1 MLEIPASRDSSPR
14 LRLGLRSKL
23 FITLL
28 VSAVLAV
35 AATSTASRY
44 AFLRGFLGYLHEQ
57 EIARIHRVMPT
68 LAAHY
73 AQRGSWDYLLED
85 PRAWFNI
92 LRQVDLGREPPAGFG
107 VPGSFDGFPPQFGP
121 PPALGS
127 QDDLPGLG
135 MRLALLDASRR
146 FVVGNPTFGKDASYE
161 PIVVK
166 DAVAGWLVVLP
177 FNRVT
182 AGAAGAFERQQLLW
196 TWIIAAAAV
205 GLAAVLPMALT
216 PRVLAPIRS
225 IGEATQRLAAGNYAT
240 RLDVDSPDEIGRLA
254 AGFNRM
260 ALILQRNET
269 MRRTFV
275 ADMSHELRTPIAIL
289 RAELEAIEDRVH
301 ELTPG
306 NLRSLQSEV
315 ATLSQLIEQLYELS
329 LADIGALTYRLS
341 PVNLVGILR
350 GRLVAFQERY
360 AEQRITIEAN
370 LPSRPLIVHAD
381 ETRLNQLFNN
391 LLENS
396 LRYTE
401 PGGRVCVTCRAE
413 GDAVLIE
420 LEDTAPGVPEELLPR
435 LFEQFYRV
443 DPSRSRRSG
452 GAGLGLAIAKKIV
465 EAHGGSIVAG
475 PSSLGGL
482 SIRVELSLA
491 S

>member
-1 MLEIPASRDSSPR
+1 MPESRGSSPR
-14 LRLGLRSKL
+14 LQLGLRSKL

-28 VSAVLAV
+28 VCAVLAV

-44 AFLRGFLGYLHEQ
+44 AFLRGFVGYLHEQ

-85 PRAWFNI
+85 PRAWLNI
-92 LRQVDLGREPPAGFG
+92 LGQVDFGREPPAGFG
-107 VPGSFDGFPPQFGP
+107 VPHSFDGLPTRFGTPPGF
-121 PPALGS
+121 GS
-127 QDDLPGLG
+127 QDELPGLG

-146 FVVGNPTFGKDASYE
+146 FVVGNATFGNDATYE
-161 PIVVK
+161 PIVAK
-166 DAVAGWLVVLP
+166 DRVAGWLVVPP

-182 AGAAGAFERQQLLW
+182 AGAAGAFQRQQLLW

-205 GLAAVLPMALT
+205 GLAALLAVVLT
-216 PRVLAPIRS
+216 PRVLAPIRT

-260 ALILQRNET
+260 ALILQKNET

-275 ADMSHELRTPIAIL
+275 ADVSHELRTPIAIL

-341 PVNLVGILR
+341 PVDLVGILG
-350 GRLVAFQERY
+350 GRLLAFQERY
-360 AEQRITIEAN
+360 AEQRISVEAD
-370 LPSRPLIVHAD
+370 LPTRLLIVHAD

-401 PGGRVCVTCRAE
+401 PGGRVCVTCQAQ
-413 GDAVLIE
+413 GDTVLIE
-420 LEDTAPGVPEELLPR
+420 LQDTAPGVPEELLPR

-443 DPSRSRRSG
+443 DPSRNRRSG
-452 GAGLGLAIAKKIV
+452 GAGLGLAIAKKIL
-465 EAHGGSIVAG
+465 EAHGGSIMAG
-475 PSSLGGL
+475 QSPLGGL
-482 SIRVELSLA
+482 SIRVELFLA
-491 S
+491 G